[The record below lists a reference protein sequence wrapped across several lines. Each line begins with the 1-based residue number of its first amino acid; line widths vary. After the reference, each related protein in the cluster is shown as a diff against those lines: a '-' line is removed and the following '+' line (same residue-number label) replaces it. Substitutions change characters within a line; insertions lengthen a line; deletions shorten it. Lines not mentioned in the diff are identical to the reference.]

1 MALLSLAMTH
11 THDYTYNIKPME
23 SIENKGKRKSAQ
35 INNALGIFILYFGIV
50 VIIAM
55 FFTGTFV
62 EKMTDLAAGSL
73 LSAIGIGM
81 MITSRIAIKR
91 LDNEQES

>member
-1 MALLSLAMTH
+1 
-11 THDYTYNIKPME
+11 ME
-23 SIENKGKRKSAQ
+23 SIENRAKRKSAQ

-55 FFTGTFV
+55 FFTGTFI
-62 EKMTDLAAGSL
+62 EKMTDLAAGAL
-73 LSAIGIGM
+73 ISAIGIGM

-91 LDNEQES
+91 LNNELDS

>member
-1 MALLSLAMTH
+1 
-11 THDYTYNIKPME
+11 ME

-55 FFTGTFV
+55 FFTGTFI

-81 MITSRIAIKR
+81 MITSRMTIKK